1 VDHSIGTG
9 SIQLE
14 KPVILT
20 PARGTKARI
29 GGDPLSRETEDPNVL
44 TKLWGLRWWMMGL
57 LMLGSII
64 NYLTRATL
72 AVAAPSVL
80 KDLDITTQQYSWILS
95 AFQFA
100 IMLQP
105 LCGYVMDSIGLK
117 VGFAIFAI
125 AWSFVSMAHGLAASW
140 QTLFGLRALLGF
152 AEGSANPAGMKATS
166 EWFPAAERGLAGGF
180 FNMGASLGSM
190 LAAPLVAW
198 AILTHSWQFA
208 FVLTGVIGLA
218 WVALWLAFYQS
229 PSKHKSLS
237 PEERNYIL
245 SGQESH
251 LAGEGKPS
259 FSTILGQRNFWGIAI
274 PRFLADPT
282 WGTLTFWLPL
292 YLTTVRG
299 FDLKQI
305 ALFAWLP
312 FLAADLGCMFGGTIS
327 IALQKRGVGLI
338 NARRT
343 AFTVGALMM
352 MGVAFVGIVDSPY
365 VAVALLSLA
374 GFAHQT
380 LSVTVIT
387 MASDLFKRS
396 EVATV
401 AGMAGTCGNAGVL
414 LFSLLMG
421 ALVTRIGYTPF
432 FIGLAALD
440 LIGAALL
447 WTLVRE
453 RRPDTIAAAA

>member
-1 VDHSIGTG
+1 M
-9 SIQLE
+9 
-14 KPVILT
+14 
-20 PARGTKARI
+20 
-29 GGDPLSRETEDPNVL
+29 L

-57 LMLGSII
+57 LMLGSVI

-105 LCGYVMDSIGLK
+105 LCGYVMDSVGLK
-117 VGFAIFAI
+117 LGFAIFAI
-125 AWSFVSMAHGLAASW
+125 AWSFVSMAHGLANNW
-140 QTLFGLRALLGF
+140 QALFGLRALLGF

-208 FVLTGVIGLA
+208 FVLTGVIGFA
-218 WVALWLAFYQS
+218 WVALWLLFYQS
-229 PSKHKSLS
+229 PSKHKALS
-237 PEERNYIL
+237 PEERDHIL
-245 SGQESH
+245 SGQERH

-259 FSTILGQRNFWGIAI
+259 FRTILGQRNFWGIAI

-305 ALFAWLP
+305 AMFAWLP

-338 NARRT
+338 NARRS
-343 AFTVGALMM
+343 AFTVGALLM
-352 MGVAFVGIVDSPY
+352 MGVAFVGTVDSPY

-414 LFSLLMG
+414 VFSLLMG

-440 LIGAALL
+440 LIGAVLL

>member
-1 VDHSIGTG
+1 MTN
-9 SIQLE
+9 L
-14 KPVILT
+14 
-20 PARGTKARI
+20 R
-29 GGDPLSRETEDPNVL
+29 
-44 TKLWGLRWWMMGL
+44 GLRWWMMGL
-57 LMLGSII
+57 LMVGSII
-64 NYLTRATL
+64 NYLTRSTL
-72 AVAAPSVL
+72 AVAAPTVL
-80 KDLDITTQQYSWILS
+80 KELDISTQQYSWILS

-105 LCGYVMDSIGLK
+105 LCGYVMDTVGLK
-117 VGFAIFAI
+117 LGFAIFAI
-125 AWSFVSMAHGLAASW
+125 VWSVVSMAHGLAGSW

-166 EWFPAAERGLAGGF
+166 EWFPATERGLAGGF

-208 FVLTGVIGLA
+208 FVLTGVIGLT
-218 WVALWLAFYQS
+218 WVALWLVFYQS
-229 PSKHKSLS
+229 PSKHRALS
-237 PEERNYIL
+237 PSERDYIF
-245 SGQESH
+245 SGQEKH
-251 LAGEGKPS
+251 LAGEGRPS
-259 FSTILGQRNFWGIAI
+259 IATILGQRNFWGIAI

-305 ALFAWLP
+305 AMFAWLP
-312 FLAADLGCMFGGTIS
+312 FLAADLGCMFGGTVS
-327 IALQKRGVGLI
+327 ITLQKHAGMGLI
-338 NARRT
+338 NARRC

-352 MGVAFVGIVDSPY
+352 TGVALVGAVDNPY

-414 LFSLLMG
+414 VFSLLMG
-421 ALVTRIGYTPF
+421 ALVTRVGYTPF
-432 FIGLAALD
+432 FVGLAGFDLLGAL
-440 LIGAALL
+440 IL
-447 WTLVRE
+447 WTVVRE
-453 RRPDTIAAAA
+453 RRREPIPAVA

>member
-1 VDHSIGTG
+1 
-9 SIQLE
+9 
-14 KPVILT
+14 
-20 PARGTKARI
+20 
-29 GGDPLSRETEDPNVL
+29 
-44 TKLWGLRWWMMGL
+44 MMGL
-57 LMLGSII
+57 LMVGSII
-64 NYLTRATL
+64 NYLTRSTL
-72 AVAAPSVL
+72 AVAAPNVL
-80 KDLDITTQQYSWILS
+80 KDLSITTQQYSWILS
-95 AFQFA
+95 GFQIA

-105 LCGYVMDSIGLK
+105 ICGYVMDTIGLK
-117 VGFAIFAI
+117 LGFAIFAT
-125 AWSFVSMAHGLAASW
+125 AWSFVCMAHGLAGNW
-140 QTLFGLRALLGF
+140 QMLFGLRALLGF

-166 EWFPAAERGLAGGF
+166 EWFPATERGLAGGF

-208 FVLTGVIGLA
+208 FVLTGLIGLV
-218 WVALWLAFYQS
+218 WVALWLVCYEP
-229 PSKHKSLS
+229 PSRHRALS
-237 PEERNYIL
+237 PAERAYIL
-245 SGQESH
+245 AGQESH
-251 LAGEGKPS
+251 LAGAGKPAIA
-259 FSTILGQRNFWGIAI
+259 TLLRQRNFWGIAI

-305 ALFAWLP
+305 AMFAWLP

-327 IALQKRGVGLI
+327 LTLQKYAGMRLI
-338 NARRT
+338 DARRS

-352 MGVAFVGIVDSPY
+352 MGVAFAGTVQNPY

-387 MASDLFKRS
+387 MSSDLFKRN

-414 LFSLLMG
+414 IFSLLMG
-421 ALVTRIGYTPF
+421 ALVTRTGYTPF

-440 LIGAALL
+440 LLGAVVL
-447 WTLVRE
+447 WTVVRE
-453 RRPDTIAAAA
+453 QPHDAVHLAT